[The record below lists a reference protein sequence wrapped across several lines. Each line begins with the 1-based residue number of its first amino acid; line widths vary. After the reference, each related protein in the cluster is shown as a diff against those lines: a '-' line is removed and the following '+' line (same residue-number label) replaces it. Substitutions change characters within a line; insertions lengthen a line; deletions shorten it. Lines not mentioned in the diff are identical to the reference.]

1 MTTQTEAERLAD
13 QLEDPVN
20 AKLYLAPYIAAE
32 LRRLV
37 SFINDLK
44 DEVVEQCRINGMSAE
59 REDAL
64 RAEVDRLNKALTWE
78 QNRAERI
85 GTHGPGCHTWGPSHY
100 ECLLRVNAELVEAL
114 KELVYETETV
124 SIGDYSEEAHDIA
137 VSKARAALAKL
148 KEKNH
153 G

>member
-1 MTTQTEAERLAD
+1 MTTLTEILNNPEEHYPGNFDTPKRANALLTGLCQDASAEI
-13 QLEDPVN
+13 N
-20 AKLYLAPYIAAE
+20 
-32 LRRLV
+32 RLV
-37 SFINDLK
+37 SFNQQLM
-44 DEVVEQCRINGMSAE
+44 DEVA
-59 REDAL
+59 
-64 RAEVDRLNKALTWE
+64 RLNKALTWE

-148 KEKNH
+148 KEKNT
-153 G
+153 

>member
-114 KELVYETETV
+114 KELVYETEMV

-148 KEKNH
+148 KEKNT
-153 G
+153 

>member
-1 MTTQTEAERLAD
+1 MTTQTEAERMAD
-13 QLEDPVN
+13 
-20 AKLYLAPYIAAE
+20 YLDGDWPGNEVSAE

-37 SFINDLK
+37 SFNNDLK

-78 QNRAERI
+78 QNRSERI
-85 GTHGPGCHTWGPSHY
+85 GTHGPGCHTWGPAHF
-100 ECLLRVNAELVEAL
+100 ECLLREFQKREWVGL
-114 KELVYETETV
+114 T
-124 SIGDYSEEAHDIA
+124 DEEYQEILIKHDGSGLI
-137 VSKARAALAKL
+137 LFYHLIEAKL
-148 KEKNH
+148 KEKNY

>member
-1 MTTQTEAERLAD
+1 MSNDPTRDCEHGRLKGKCEVCDLQAEAEADKVIIEYHEATIKRL
-13 QLEDPVN
+13 Q
-20 AKLYLAPYIAAE
+20 
-32 LRRLV
+32 
-37 SFINDLK
+37 
-44 DEVVEQCRINGMSAE
+44 DEVA
-59 REDAL
+59 
-64 RAEVDRLNKALTWE
+64 RLNKALTWE

-148 KEKNH
+148 KEKNT
-153 G
+153 